1 MIELSIAESGDP
13 KVSSDTRPDRDRE
26 FMALA
31 FDEAKAGYEEGGVP
45 VGAVMVKE
53 GRAVGR
59 GRNRRVQD
67 GNPVSHGETDCMKNA
82 GRRPDYSKIT
92 MYTTLSPC
100 MMCSGT
106 IVQFGIKRVVI
117 GEAQNFEGNIDF
129 LRERGVE
136 VLVLNDERCIEL
148 MSRFI
153 RERPDL
159 WFEDIAG
166 NE

>member
-1 MIELSIAESGDP
+1 MTDAP
-13 KVSSDTRPDRDRE
+13 TDRDRR
-26 FMALA
+26 FMRLA
-31 FDEAKAGYEEGGVP
+31 YEEAMAGYEEGGVP
-45 VGAVMVKE
+45 AGAVMVE
-53 GRAVGR
+53 GGEVIGR

-67 GNPVSHGETDCMKNA
+67 DNPVSHGETDCMKNA
-82 GRRPDYSKIT
+82 GRRPDYSKVT

-106 IVQFGIKRVVI
+106 IVQFGIRRVVI
-117 GEAQNFEGNIDF
+117 GEDRSFPGNGDF

-136 VLVLNDERCIEL
+136 VVLLDDPDCTAL

-153 RERPDL
+153 AERPDL

-166 NE
+166 NEGA

>member
-1 MIELSIAESGDP
+1 MAAETASAD
-13 KVSSDTRPDRDRE
+13 DRK
-26 FMALA
+26 FMRLA
-31 FDEAKAGYEEGGVP
+31 YEEAEAGYEEGGVP
-45 VGAVMVKE
+45 VGAVMVE
-53 GRAVGR
+53 NGELIGR

-100 MMCSGT
+100 MMCTGT
-106 IVQFGIKRVVI
+106 IIQFGIGRVVI
-117 GEAQNFEGNIDF
+117 GEDKNFRGNLDF

-136 VLVLNDERCIEL
+136 VVLLDDPDCIAL
-148 MSRFI
+148 MKKFI
-153 RERPDL
+153 AERPDL

>member
-1 MIELSIAESGDP
+1 MPE
-13 KVSSDTRPDRDRE
+13 DTATEDDRKYMRLAYE
-26 FMALA
+26 EALA
-31 FDEAKAGYEEGGVP
+31 GYREGGVP
-45 VGAVMVKE
+45 VGAVMVESGK
-53 GRAVGR
+53 VIGR

-82 GRRPDYSKIT
+82 GRRPNYSKVT

-106 IVQFGIKRVVI
+106 IIQFGIGRVVI
-117 GEAQNFEGNIDF
+117 GEDKSFSGNIEF

-136 VLVLNDERCIEL
+136 VTLLDDRDCVEL
-148 MSRFI
+148 MSKFI
-153 RERPDL
+153 AERPDL
-159 WFEDIAG
+159 WYEDIAG